1 MIQIFA
7 LILAMGFMGLI
18 VYFAYKTDEIAS
30 SK

>member
-7 LILAMGFMGLI
+7 LILAMAFMALI
-18 VYFAYKTDEIAS
+18 AYFAYKTDKIAS